1 MTTEMHE
8 LSRRFA
14 ALTPDK
20 RQVFLERLRAS
31 GIGFEALPVV
41 PRAAAGEAPMA
52 YAQRPLWLA
61 WQRDPA
67 SPAYNLAGRMPLP
80 DGPGALDAPVP
91 GAPDA
96 PDAAA
101 VHRALAT
108 LVARHAAL
116 HTCFGCDA
124 QDQPVQR
131 EDPQQRFGWSV
142 HEWSM
147 PRAQAQEALA
157 AQAQAF
163 AMEPFDLERGPV
175 FRACLHVFP
184 EGAPELVLCVHHIA
198 ADGQSIGLL
207 LSELRA
213 LLAAPGEA
221 APGPAAPGAAS
232 LGYADYA
239 AWQRHW
245 MEAGELQRQIGH
257 WRERLR
263 DAPLATAL

>member
-1 MTTEMHE
+1 
-8 LSRRFA
+8 
-14 ALTPDK
+14 
-20 RQVFLERLRAS
+20 
-31 GIGFEALPVV
+31 
-41 PRAAAGEAPMA
+41 MA

-67 SPAYNLAGRMPLP
+67 SPAYNLAGRMALP
-80 DGPGALDAPVP
+80 DV
-91 GAPDA
+91 PDA

-131 EDPQQRFGWSV
+131 EDLQQRFGWSV
-142 HEWSM
+142 RAWDM

-198 ADGQSIGLL
+198 ADGSP
-207 LSELRA
+207 SA
-213 LLAAPGEA
+213 CCCP
-221 APGPAAPGAAS
+221 
-232 LGYADYA
+232 
-239 AWQRHW
+239 
-245 MEAGELQRQIGH
+245 
-257 WRERLR
+257 
-263 DAPLATAL
+263 